1 MLTDLP
7 NLLTLSRIIIIPVL
21 VGLFYLDGDGWRWV
35 SVVLFSLAG
44 VTDYF
49 DGYLARRWAQISA
62 FGRFLDPIAD
72 KLLVAAVILMLVAT
86 DRIRGLVVLP
96 ALVILCREV
105 MVSGLREFLAQV
117 NVGVPVSRLAKWKT
131 ALQLIALGILIV
143 GDAGGDW
150 TQWVGELGLWI
161 AAAITMVTGY
171 DYLSAGLKHMTPAAK
186 PVKRT
191 SQPQG
196 KAISPGS

>member
-21 VGLFYLDGDGWRWV
+21 VGLFYLDGDAWRWV

-86 DRIRGLVVLP
+86 HRIRGLVVLP

-143 GDAGGDW
+143 GDAAGDW

-191 SQPQG
+191 PQPQG
-196 KAISPGS
+196 KTISPGS